1 MAHQED
7 WPAGGPKPRADYPGA
22 VAQLGE
28 HLLCMQRVRS
38 SNLLGST
45 RISRR
50 VLQPGAG
57 MRYSSCW
64 SLNDTARGTRPEL
77 TQMRV
82 DRLS

>member
-7 WPAGGPKPRADYPGA
+7 WTDQVEMPGSLSGA

-45 RISRR
+45 SFQPRSSKRIRNQD
-50 VLQPGAG
+50 VAPGQQG
-57 MRYSSCW
+57 TIRYAAES
-64 SLNDTARGTRPEL
+64 E
-77 TQMRV
+77 
-82 DRLS
+82 